1 MKKVIWIT
9 GLSGSGKTTLANLLL
24 GYLRSK
30 KINPILLD
38 GDQMR
43 GVLGV
48 SSDFTRETRLKNA
61 QIYSNLAKILSEQ
74 GFTVIV
80 SAIALFKETHA
91 WNRENIKSY
100 FQVYLDVPLS
110 ELFLR
115 DPKGLYAKFNRGEIK
130 NVAGL
135 DLAIDPPKD
144 ADLVVGGDAQLTP
157 DAILDRVIKKL
168 DL

>member
-9 GLSGSGKTTLANLLL
+9 GLSGSGKTTLANLLVA
-24 GYLRSK
+24 YLHSK
-30 KINPILLD
+30 NIKPILLD

-61 QIYSNLAKILSEQ
+61 QIYSNLAKALSEQ

-80 SAIALFKETHA
+80 SAIALFKETHS
-91 WNRENIKSY
+91 WNRDNIKSY
-100 FQVYLDVPLS
+100 FQVYLDVSIS

-135 DLAIDPPKD
+135 DLAIDPPTD
-144 ADLVVGGDAQLTP
+144 ADLVIGSEANLSP
-157 DAILDRVIKKL
+157 DSILDRVIQKL
-168 DL
+168 EL